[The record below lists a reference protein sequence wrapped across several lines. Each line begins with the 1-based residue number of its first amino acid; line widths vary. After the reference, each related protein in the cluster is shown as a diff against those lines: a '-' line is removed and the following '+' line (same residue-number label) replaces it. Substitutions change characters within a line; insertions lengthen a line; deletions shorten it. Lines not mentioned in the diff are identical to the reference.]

1 LAKSLNSNGL
11 SPISALLITY
21 YLNVP
26 GQNYDKL
33 YEKIKG
39 LGSWWHH
46 FVSTWVVD
54 STLTVGEVNDRLRS
68 VLDDSDSVFVL
79 NITGDTYAGW
89 LTQDAWG
96 WIKNHA

>member
-1 LAKSLNSNGL
+1 M
-11 SPISALLITY
+11 SALLITY
-21 YLNVP
+21 DLNVP

-46 FVSTWVVD
+46 LVSTWVVD
-54 STLTVGEVNDRLRS
+54 STLTVGAVNDRLRS

-96 WIKNHA
+96 WIKNHV